1 MNNIFHT
8 LCLFLK
14 PVPANAG
21 FETITIVASEAA
33 RTIALIVTL
42 HLEVLLIWVLST

>member
-1 MNNIFHT
+1 M
-8 LCLFLK
+8 K

-33 RTIALIVTL
+33 RTIATNSNSSFRSIINLGSVNITG
-42 HLEVLLIWVLST
+42 HQPK